1 MLAIVISPNRKS
13 FKSDLFRGKLQ
24 KGITVIY
31 NQFKLV
37 FQSTQN
43 MEVYSMKT
51 FKVVFL
57 DTIMIKILMKIAL
70 NKVTEELTMIN
81 GITIMY
87 MS

>member
-1 MLAIVISPNRKS
+1 
-13 FKSDLFRGKLQ
+13 
-24 KGITVIY
+24 
-31 NQFKLV
+31 
-37 FQSTQN
+37 
-43 MEVYSMKT
+43 MKT